1 MDGAGFGFGETRVY
15 RAVIDAGGDGGEE
28 NNDVVAVVPLDD
40 GLWSIRARRK
50 YAAFGS
56 VVEGVP
62 GLFESDV

>member
-1 MDGAGFGFGETRVY
+1 MY